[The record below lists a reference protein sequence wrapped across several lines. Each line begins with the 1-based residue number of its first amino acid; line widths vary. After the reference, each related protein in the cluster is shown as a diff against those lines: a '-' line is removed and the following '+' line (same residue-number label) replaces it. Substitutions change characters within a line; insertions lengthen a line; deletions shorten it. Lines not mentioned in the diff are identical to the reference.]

1 MRMFNKILV
10 SGISFLTLFAL
21 MNPTMAE
28 EKKEDEASSKP
39 EAILFRIEN
48 IKPIA
53 NKDGLIDKCNF
64 MVTAFNR
71 MDKAVKEAKLNF
83 KWTDNISGKY
93 VIDGSDIKVKSGND
107 AKTVVNA
114 NITLSDIAP
123 HTQKSFE
130 TSVDTDKC
138 FLLFDNLEYTVESC
152 MNEGD
157 KVEIKNSKVVSKT
170 EGCKNNFDYIDS
182 KNPEYYSEFKDVP
195 ESVIAKQ
202 AEDEKN
208 NEVAKISEN
217 YQNTIKD
224 LQKAVT
230 TLDSIK

>member
-10 SGISFLTLFAL
+10 SGISFLTIFAL
-21 MNPTMAE
+21 MNPAAAE
-28 EKKEDEASSKP
+28 EKKEDEASSDAG
-39 EAILFRIEN
+39 AILFRIEN
-48 IKPIA
+48 IKPIT
-53 NKDGLIDKCNF
+53 NNDGLIDKCTF

-71 MDKAVKEAKLNF
+71 MEKAVKEAKLNF

-93 VIDGSDIKVKSGND
+93 VIDGTDIKVNSGND
-107 AKTVVNA
+107 AKTEVTSD
-114 NITLSDIAP
+114 ITLSDIAP

-130 TSVDTDKC
+130 ASVNTDKC
-138 FLLFDNLEYTVESC
+138 FLLFDNLNYTVESC

-170 EGCKNNFDYIDS
+170 EGCKGNFDYIDS

-202 AEDEKN
+202 AEAEKN
-208 NEVAKISEN
+208 NEVAKISED
-217 YQNTIKD
+217 YQNAMTNM
-224 LQKAVT
+224 QKAGEN
-230 TLDSIK
+230 LDAIK

>member
-10 SGISFLTLFAL
+10 SGISLLTIFAL
-21 MNPTMAE
+21 VNPAIAGEKDGDAE
-28 EKKEDEASSKP
+28 SSNAG
-39 EAILFRIEN
+39 AILFRIEN
-48 IKPIA
+48 IKPIT
-53 NKDGLIDKCNF
+53 NNDGLIDKCTF

-83 KWTDNISGKY
+83 KWADNISGKY
-93 VIDGSDIKVKSGND
+93 VIDGTDIKVNSGND
-107 AKTVVNA
+107 AQTKVTSD
-114 NITLSDIAP
+114 ITLSDIAP

-130 TSVDTDKC
+130 ASVNTNKC
-138 FLLFDNLEYTVESC
+138 FLLFDNLNYKVESC

-170 EGCKNNFDYIDS
+170 EGCKDNFDYIDS

-202 AEDEKN
+202 AEAEKN
-208 NEVAKISEN
+208 NEVAKISED
-217 YQNTIKD
+217 YQNAMINM
-224 LQKAVT
+224 QKAGEN
-230 TLDSIK
+230 LDAIK